1 MAIRLFEL
9 REGKISLA
17 RAEIGMYKEFS
28 AILRRDRGGK
38 NDADGRKKYKAMQEF
53 FYIFLIA
60 DYESPLVNKGYSGK
74 DLKIKANSEA
84 QLPMTWRHD
93 DVIQKAIDKYKEL
106 NFDVKGELLTELLLL
121 FRGNYKRVTNL
132 REHID
137 TLLERPELSRTEI
150 DHIAQLSQRIFEIAA
165 ETPTKIKLLQRAV
178 KDAEALDSIEEKE
191 LRGGGRVPES
201 ADVNR
206 AKS

>member
-1 MAIRLFEL
+1 MFLTFNVLYLIFV
-9 REGKISLA
+9 
-17 RAEIGMYKEFS
+17 
-28 AILRRDRGGK
+28 AILGCGIYYDYG
-38 NDADGRKKYKAMQEF
+38 DGFF

-60 DYESPLVNKGYSGK
+60 DYESPLVNKGYGGK
-74 DLKIKANSEA
+74 DLRRKAYTEA

-132 REHID
+132 RENID
-137 TLLERPELSRTEI
+137 KLLEKPDLTRSEI
-150 DHIAQLSQRIFEIAA
+150 DQIAQLSQRIFEIAA